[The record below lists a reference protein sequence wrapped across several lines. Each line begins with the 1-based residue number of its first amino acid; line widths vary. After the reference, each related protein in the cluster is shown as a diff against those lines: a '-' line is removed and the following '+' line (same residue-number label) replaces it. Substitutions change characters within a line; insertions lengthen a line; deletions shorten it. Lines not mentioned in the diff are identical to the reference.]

1 MRASYARPAVLV
13 GIGAVLAVVAFQ
25 LWITPSNPPGFH
37 RDEAANAYN
46 AYTLSTSLRDEDGA
60 LLPLYFRSFDD
71 YKNPL
76 YPYLL
81 AAVFK
86 ITGPDAQVARGVS
99 AVLVLAAVLLLGL
112 LARRLTGSNLVA
124 VVVVVLA
131 GITPWLFELGRVAL
145 EVSTQPLLV
154 VLLLL
159 WLERAWRR
167 ARWTIPEGIV
177 VGLLLGLLVYSYTG
191 SRLLG
196 PLLAAVLA
204 VFAGR
209 GRWRW
214 LVSAWASFAVVLL
227 PVGVYA
233 LRHPGALTA
242 RYEQT
247 TIAREGRSALEVAG
261 EAVGNWFKDANPW
274 HWATAGDPAPYVHN
288 GGYGA
293 LYAAVVALAIAGAVL
308 VLVRQRGDLWWRYVL
323 VATLVVPIP
332 AALTVDRYNAI
343 RLAALPVFV
352 LTLAIPAVAA
362 LVESARTRTWAR
374 VAAGV
379 LAVAIVFQFVQF
391 LDEYRTR
398 GPGRVVLFEAGVEP
412 LLDPVFDGGET
423 VYVDYDDR
431 GAQVEA
437 RWHAVERGIPAERI
451 VVLPD
456 GGVPPPGSVV
466 FGLFQECDF
475 ACDEFARW
483 EGYWLARARS

>member
-1 MRASYARPAVLV
+1 M
-13 GIGAVLAVVAFQ
+13 
-25 LWITPSNPPGFH
+25 
-37 RDEAANAYN
+37 
-46 AYTLSTSLRDEDGA
+46 
-60 LLPLYFRSFDD
+60 LLP
-71 YKNPL
+71 
-76 YPYLL
+76 
-81 AAVFK
+81 
-86 ITGPDAQVARGVS
+86 I
-99 AVLVLAAVLLLGL
+99 
-112 LARRLTGSNLVA
+112 
-124 VVVVVLA
+124 
-131 GITPWLFELGRVAL
+131 
-145 EVSTQPLLV
+145 
-154 VLLLL
+154 
-159 WLERAWRR
+159 
-167 ARWTIPEGIV
+167 
-177 VGLLLGLLVYSYTG
+177 
-191 SRLLG
+191 
-196 PLLAAVLA
+196 
-204 VFAGR
+204 
-209 GRWRW
+209 
-214 LVSAWASFAVVLL
+214 
-227 PVGVYA
+227 GVYA

-247 TIAREGRSALEVAG
+247 TIARDGRSALEVAG

-274 HWATAGDPAPYVHN
+274 HWATAGDPAPTCTTAATGRSTPPWSRSRSRAPSSCSSGSAGIS
-288 GGYGA
+288 GG
-293 LYAAVVALAIAGAVL
+293 VTSWSP
-308 VLVRQRGDLWWRYVL
+308 RSS
-323 VATLVVPIP
+323 VPIP

-379 LAVAIVFQFVQF
+379 LAVAVVFQFVQF

-412 LLDPVFDGGET
+412 LLDPVFDDGET
-423 VYVDYDDR
+423 IYVDYDDR

-456 GGVPPPGSVV
+456 GGLPPPGSVV